1 MENLLNKKEL
11 LEKVFW
17 DKELLNQIID
27 MFLEMFPEMMASIEE
42 CIKNGDADS
51 LVRAA
56 HSFKGSVGN
65 FSRDGAFEQAVE
77 LERLGKSQD
86 MEHAP
91 QVFQTMQKEVNH
103 LVHALEELRLE
114 VNSEGD

>member
-27 MFLEMFPEMMASIEE
+27 MFLEMFPDMMASIEE
-42 CIKNGDADS
+42 SIKNADSES

-65 FSRDGAFEQAVE
+65 FSRHGAFEQAVE
-77 LERLGKSQD
+77 LETIGKSQD
-86 MEHAP
+86 LRDAP
-91 QVFQTMQKEVNH
+91 QVFQTMQKEVNL
-103 LVHALEELRLE
+103 LVHALEEFRLE
-114 VNSEGD
+114 VSSEAD